1 METTMK
7 MPARLRSL
15 LPGLGLV
22 PLLVAGCVAPWPAL
36 ATCPEEG
43 CPETD
48 TETDTGATTFSSVTI
63 DPNSSGGS
71 TSGTTGGDSDATGST
86 TLDVPPAAPPSLESY
101 SLWANDSDENE
112 PLVLHKNGAV
122 QVYAEA
128 SHADGVRVELDDGDV
143 IELVSEIAGVF
154 RGQVAFT
161 SSLENGDRTATLV
174 PYREDYGDGEP
185 AFASFAVELPA
196 MGEELVWAVDEYLG
210 KGWVV
215 DVELLSNGDIIELGT
230 LLGDDYERTCFL
242 RRRTPQ
248 GAYDP
253 SDVVTLLDGEP
264 CEAVG
269 LEVQDDQLFILANWN
284 ENGGRWWLGDMPA
297 WGLTVFPLAQ
307 GEAGATATALALRE
321 DRAIAICGTTSSGYG
336 DLDAFAWVREWGQ
349 QPDVRTFDYV
359 PEGDGFP
366 EEPHTLDE
374 TPRDCLFAG
383 DDQLVIAGDA
393 YGRHDKDLP
402 NTLRHRRFF
411 LPVDLTAADRD
422 DPPPFIVAAGEGP
435 GDAAQSFATAVDI
448 DDQGRLLVTG
458 YTCQFPCKESDGHLW
473 VHHLDGT
480 LDWFTSLGHHDY
492 PELAPTGLRSHPAG
506 YTVVGSGGLG
516 GKAAFVLRAFTI
528 GDYEPLWTYAR
539 SDPLQEHFPMAV
551 TLGPYG
557 QICAGGF
564 TNGTYPGVV
573 CVGS

>member
-7 MPARLRSL
+7 MLARLRSL

-22 PLLVAGCVAPWPAL
+22 PLLLGGCVAPWPAL

-71 TSGTTGGDSDATGST
+71 TSGTTGGDSDATSSA

-101 SLWANDSDENE
+101 SLSADESDENE

-154 RGQVAFT
+154 RGEVAIT

-215 DVELLSNGDIIELGT
+215 DVELLSNGDIVELGT
-230 LLGDDYERTCFL
+230 LLDDDYERTCFL
-242 RRRTPQ
+242 RRRTPH

-307 GEAGATATALALRE
+307 GEAGETATVLALRD

-336 DLDAFAWVREWGQ
+336 DLDAFAWVRESGQ
-349 QPDVRTFDYV
+349 QPDMRTFDYAAEDD
-359 PEGDGFP
+359 PENEHIF
-366 EEPHTLDE
+366 DE
-374 TPRDCLFAG
+374 TPRDCLFMG

-393 YGRHDKDLP
+393 YGRHDP
-402 NTLRHRRFF
+402 WINVYRHRRFF
-411 LPVDLTAADRD
+411 ISVDLAAGDSD
-422 DPPPFIVAAGEGP
+422 DPPPFTVAAGVGP
-435 GDAAQSFATAVDI
+435 GNGTQSFATAVDI
-448 DDQGRLLVTG
+448 DGQGRIHIAG
-458 YTCQFPCKESDGHLW
+458 YTCEFPCKESEGHLW

-492 PELAPTGLRSHPAG
+492 PILAPTGLRSHPAG
-506 YTVVGSGGLG
+506 YTVISNGGLE
-516 GKAAFVLRAFTI
+516 GKSALMLRAFTI
-528 GDYEPLWTYAR
+528 GDYEPAWTYTR
-539 SDPLQEHFPMAV
+539 TDPFQEHFPLAL

-557 QICAGGF
+557 QICVGGF
-564 TNGTYPGVV
+564 GDGKYPSVA